1 MARRRK
7 STKKR
12 TSRRRRSGM
21 GAMGGNLTTVLSMV
35 AGAVAGRIL
44 QSKLESKVNPK
55 ILAGGQI
62 VAGMF
67 LPKFVKSKLGAG
79 LGAGMVVNGG
89 VTLLNQ
95 FGVIS
100 AISGTDTEIEYI
112 GAYDDGMGYAESV
125 IAGDDMGEYGE
136 DGDDMGYA
144 ESVIAG
150 DEYDGYGM

>member
-1 MARRRK
+1 M
-7 STKKR
+7 
-12 TSRRRRSGM
+12 SGM

-35 AGAVAGRIL
+35 GGAVIGRIL

-55 ILAGGQI
+55 LLAGGQ
-62 VAGMF
+62 VAVGLF

-100 AISGTDTEIEYI
+100 AISGTDTDVEYI
-112 GAYDDGMGYAESV
+112 GAYDYSDDMGYADSS
-125 IAGDDMGEYGE
+125 IAGDFGESAFPE
-136 DGDDMGYA
+136 GDDMGYA
-144 ESVIAG
+144 EDVISG
-150 DEYDGYGM
+150 DEYAGYDY